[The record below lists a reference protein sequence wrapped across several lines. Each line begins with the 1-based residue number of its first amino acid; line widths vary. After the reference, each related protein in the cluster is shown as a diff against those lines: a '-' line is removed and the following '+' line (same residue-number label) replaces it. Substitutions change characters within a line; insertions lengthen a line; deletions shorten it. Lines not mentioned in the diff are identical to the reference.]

1 MCTWVSILL
10 SLCAYGGA
18 SPESFSAC
26 IVERK
31 YVLTLHV
38 QLNDRS
44 GFAIDTGV
52 VKIIVRIKFPQK
64 TFKPVLNWL
73 TVRYRPAHRFLRA
86 SAKRLIAIATF
97 KQICTLFLN
106 ALCSLKHDFLI
117 LTFSLVV
124 KFRSREKLR
133 MLL

>member
-1 MCTWVSILL
+1 MCTCVSIPL
-10 SLCAYGGA
+10 SLCTYGSA

-38 QLNDRS
+38 QLNDLS
-44 GFAIDTGV
+44 EIAVDTDI

-73 TVRYRPAHRFLRA
+73 TVR
-86 SAKRLIAIATF
+86 
-97 KQICTLFLN
+97 
-106 ALCSLKHDFLI
+106 
-117 LTFSLVV
+117 
-124 KFRSREKLR
+124 
-133 MLL
+133 